1 MCLWLAVYILWKNVY
16 PGALLVLKL
25 WYFLFVL
32 SFMGSLW
39 AFPGAADG
47 KKSAYNAGDMILI
60 LGSGRYSGE
69 GNGNPH
75 QYSCLENPI
84 NRGPWWSIVLGVARV
99 VGEGSGT
106 PLQYSCL
113 ENPMDGGAW

>member
-1 MCLWLAVYILWKNVY
+1 MSLASCIYPLEKCLSGGSA
-16 PGALLVLKL
+16 
-25 WYFLFVL
+25 LFVL

-69 GNGNPH
+69 GNGNP
-75 QYSCLENPI
+75 
-84 NRGPWWSIVLGVARV
+84 
-99 VGEGSGT
+99 
-106 PLQYSCL
+106 LQYSCL
-113 ENPMDGGAW
+113 GNPMDRGAWRAIVHRSQKVEND